1 MGAIGLP
8 GDFTLTSRFVK
19 AAFVKMNSISG
30 YSEKER
36 VNQFFYI
43 LKSVA
48 FPGGCVHVDHN
59 QYDFTVYSACCHLDK
74 GIYYYITYESSK
86 INGVDMYLDNVK
98 LINYELIKDEKIV
111 IQNKKR

>member
-36 VNQFFYI
+36 VNQFFPYFKI
-43 LKSVA
+43 
-48 FPGGCVHVDHN
+48 
-59 QYDFTVYSACCHLDK
+59 CCFSWRMCSC
-74 GIYYYITYESSK
+74 GSQSI
-86 INGVDMYLDNVK
+86 
-98 LINYELIKDEKIV
+98 
-111 IQNKKR
+111 